1 MQISKKGGG
10 NMRISRERFA
20 AAMARL
26 DITGNGLAELAGVS
40 RGTVTAVKSGKSCSA
55 QTANKLAAILGH
67 EIIER
72 GAYRDTV
79 SENS

>member
-1 MQISKKGGG
+1 
-10 NMRISRERFA
+10 MRISRERFA

>member
-1 MQISKKGGG
+1 
-10 NMRISRERFA
+10 MRISRERFA

-55 QTANKLAAILGH
+55 QTANKLVAILGH

>member
-1 MQISKKGGG
+1 
-10 NMRISRERFA
+10 MRISRERFA

-79 SENS
+79 SENY

>member
-1 MQISKKGGG
+1 MQISKRGVEICESVV
-10 NMRISRERFA
+10 NVLRRQW
-20 AAMARL
+20 L

>member
-1 MQISKKGGG
+1 
-10 NMRISRERFA
+10 MRISRERFA

-79 SENS
+79 PENF

>member
-1 MQISKKGGG
+1 
-10 NMRISRERFA
+10 MRISRERFA

-40 RGTVTAVKSGKSCSA
+40 RGTVTAVKGGKSCSA
-55 QTANKLAAILGH
+55 QTANKLAAVLGH

>member
-1 MQISKKGGG
+1 MQISKRGGG

>member
-1 MQISKKGGG
+1 
-10 NMRISRERFA
+10 MRISRERFA

-40 RGTVTAVKSGKSCSA
+40 RGTVTAVKCGKSCST

>member
-1 MQISKKGGG
+1 
-10 NMRISRERFA
+10 MRISRERFA

-26 DITGNGLAELAGVS
+26 DITGNSLAEMAGLS
-40 RGTVTAVKSGKSCSA
+40 RGTVTAVKNGKSCSTH
-55 QTANKLAAILGH
+55 TANKLAAILGH

-72 GAYRDTV
+72 GIDSDTI

>member
-1 MQISKKGGG
+1 MEVGIV
-10 NMRISRERFA
+10 RISRERFA

>member
-1 MQISKKGGG
+1 
-10 NMRISRERFA
+10 MRISRERFA

-40 RGTVTAVKSGKSCSA
+40 RGTVTAVKSGKSCST
-55 QTANKLAAILGH
+55 QTAEKLAAVLGY

-72 GAYRDTV
+72 GRSCDTI
-79 SENS
+79 SENSRCV

>member
-1 MQISKKGGG
+1 
-10 NMRISRERFA
+10 MRISRERFA

-40 RGTVTAVKSGKSCSA
+40 RGTVTAVKSGKSCSM

-72 GAYRDTV
+72 GACRDTV

>member
-1 MQISKKGGG
+1 
-10 NMRISRERFA
+10 MRISRERFA

-79 SENS
+79 SENF

>member
-1 MQISKKGGG
+1 MQ
-10 NMRISRERFA
+10 ISRERFA

>member
-1 MQISKKGGG
+1 
-10 NMRISRERFA
+10 MRISRERFA
-20 AAMARL
+20 AAMERL

>member
-1 MQISKKGGG
+1 
-10 NMRISRERFA
+10 MRISRERLA

-55 QTANKLAAILGH
+55 QTAKKLAAILGS
-67 EIIER
+67 EIIE
-72 GAYRDTV
+72 GGICRDAILKNT
-79 SENS
+79 

>member
-1 MQISKKGGG
+1 
-10 NMRISRERFA
+10 MRISRERFA

-55 QTANKLAAILGH
+55 QTANKLAAIVGH

>member
-1 MQISKKGGG
+1 MEAGIV
-10 NMRISRERFA
+10 RISRERFA

-26 DITGNGLAELAGVS
+26 DITGNSLAELAGVS

>member
-1 MQISKKGGG
+1 
-10 NMRISRERFA
+10 MRISRERFA

-26 DITGNGLAELAGVS
+26 EITGNGLAELAGVS

>member
-1 MQISKKGGG
+1 
-10 NMRISRERFA
+10 MRISRERFA

-67 EIIER
+67 ENIER

-79 SENS
+79 SENF

>member
-1 MQISKKGGG
+1 
-10 NMRISRERFA
+10 MRISRERFA
-20 AAMARL
+20 AAMVRL
-26 DITGNGLAELAGVS
+26 DITGNSLAELAGVS
-40 RGTVTAVKSGKSCSA
+40 RGPVTAVKSGKSCSM

>member
-1 MQISKKGGG
+1 
-10 NMRISRERFA
+10 MRISRERFA

-26 DITGNGLAELAGVS
+26 DITGNSLAELAGVS

>member
-1 MQISKKGGG
+1 
-10 NMRISRERFA
+10 MRISRERFA
-20 AAMARL
+20 AA
-26 DITGNGLAELAGVS
+26 ITGNGLAELAGVS